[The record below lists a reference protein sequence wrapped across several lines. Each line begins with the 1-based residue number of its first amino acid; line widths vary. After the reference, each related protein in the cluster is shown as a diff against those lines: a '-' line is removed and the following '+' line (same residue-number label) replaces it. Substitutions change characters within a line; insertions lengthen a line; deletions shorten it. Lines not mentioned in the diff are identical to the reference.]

1 MILTYLR
8 KIGAKVGL
16 RAVGIAPV
24 TDEVRAVF
32 PWAESVIC
40 AAICYLPPE
49 SKPEDDKP
57 RGLVARIARSSDYHQ
72 VLRGKLECLAEVI
85 REEGGRTEV
94 CVDTIPI
101 PERKLAVLG
110 GIGWRGWNGNV
121 FVEGCGSW
129 AALGEIVTN
138 VRLPLSRPLEIDRC
152 SNCGRCI
159 RNCPTRAIVKPYLVD
174 ASRCLSQITQRP
186 GNIPTDLRKLIGNRI
201 YGCDVCQE
209 VCPQNMG
216 VKPTVPEFAEDRFP
230 GGWPE
235 IVPLI
240 RLNNRE
246 FRDVVKPSSI
256 GWIGRT
262 RIRRN
267 AVIAAGNLRCE
278 EAIAVLQEITNNDN
292 PIISDCAR
300 WALAETKQRFA

>member
-1 MILTYLR
+1 M
-8 KIGAKVGL
+8 GV
-16 RAVGIAPV
+16 APV
-24 TDEVRAVF
+24 LDEVRAVF

-49 SKPEDDKP
+49 SEPTDDKP
-57 RGLVARIARSSDYHQ
+57 RGLVARIARGADYHQ
-72 VLRGKLECLAEVI
+72 VLRGKLERLAVAV

-101 PERKLAVLG
+101 PERKLAVLA

-138 VRLPLSRPLEIDRC
+138 IKLPLSRPLEIDRC
-152 SNCGRCI
+152 ANCGRCI
-159 RNCPTRAIVKPYLVD
+159 RYCPTSAIVKPFLMD
-174 ASRCLSQITQRP
+174 TSRCISQITQRP
-186 GNIPTDLRKLIGNRI
+186 GNIPTDLRRLVGNRI

-209 VCPQNMG
+209 VCPQNFG
-216 VKPTVPEFAEDRFP
+216 VKPTTPEFAKSQFP
-230 GGWPE
+230 GAYPE
-235 IVPLI
+235 IIPLI
-240 RLNNRE
+240 RLSNRE
-246 FRDVVKPSSI
+246 FQDLVKSSSI

-267 AVIAAGNLRCE
+267 AVIAAGNLRYK
-278 EAIAVLQEITNNDN
+278 EAITVLQDVMNDGN
-292 PIISDCAR
+292 PVIRDCAR
-300 WALAETKQRFA
+300 WALVETE